1 MRFLHTSDLHIGRKM
16 NDVSLLDDQKY
27 ILERIAKIAEEQRCD
42 AVIIAGDVYDK
53 PTPSPEAMEVFDGFL
68 RRLSEI
74 SRYVFVIS
82 GNHDSQKR
90 LEYLSEFVRERNI
103 FICGCFN
110 GAPERHDFYDEFGD
124 ISVYMLPFIKPQTV
138 REICPDASAATYE
151 QAVKFALSQCEIDPS
166 RRNIIIAHQF
176 VTGAQTCDSEVFA
189 VGGQDNISA
198 SLFDEFDYAALGH
211 IHGPQTINNGRIRY
225 SGSPLKYSFSEAR
238 HKKSVTIA
246 DVGEKGS
253 VKLSSIPLGY
263 VHDVRD
269 IRGSMEEIMNMPY
282 SEDYVRVTV
291 TDEEVA
297 PDARVS
303 VRTAFPNMMK
313 FAVDNSKTSS
323 EIDTSGSDII
333 AGKSSAE
340 LFRGFYSMM
349 NNGTEPS
356 DSQLKLVEEILERL
370 GSEMI

>member
-1 MRFLHTSDLHIGRKM
+1 M

-103 FICGCFN
+103 FICGCFD
-110 GAPERHDFYDEFGD
+110 GAPERHDFSDEFGD

-138 REICPDASAATYE
+138 REICPDAPAATYE
-151 QAVKFALSQCEIDPS
+151 QAVRFALSQCEIDPS

-211 IHGPQTINNGRIRY
+211 IHGPQTMNNGRIRY

-303 VRTAFPNMMK
+303 IRTAFPNMMK

-323 EIDTSGSDII
+323 EIDTSGSDVI